1 MYKESIMFNSRM
13 SKLFIVVVVALIF
26 ATSAYAFAASN
37 TVPGTV
43 AGEGA
48 GAVSGYTVTAV
59 TYTLN
64 ATTPSNIDSVAF
76 TLSGP
81 ATTVKASLIT
91 GGNFYTCSGGPTNW
105 TCATTAPQ
113 VTVSGANNLDIIAKN
128 N

>member
-1 MYKESIMFNSRM
+1 MFNSRM

-48 GAVSGYTVTAV
+48 GAVSGYTVTAIV
-59 TYTLN
+59 YNLD
-64 ATTPSNIDSVAF
+64 ATTPSNIDSVTF
-76 TLSGP
+76 TLSGA
-81 ATTVKASLIT
+81 ATTVKASVTPGTFYNCTVVT
-91 GGNFYTCSGGPTNW
+91 GNNW
-105 TCATTAPQ
+105 TCTTTAPQ
-113 VTVSGANNLDIIAKN
+113 ATVTGATNLDIIAKN

>member
-1 MYKESIMFNSRM
+1 MFNSRM
-13 SKLFIVVVVALIF
+13 SKLFIIVVAALIF

-64 ATTPSNIDSVAF
+64 ATTPSNIDSVGF

-81 ATTVKASLIT
+81 ATTVKVSVTAGTFYNCTSG
-91 GGNFYTCSGGPTNW
+91 GGNSW
-105 TCATTAPQ
+105 TCTTTAPQ
-113 VTVSGANNLDIIAKN
+113 ATVSAATSLDIIAKN